1 MRKKSKARGSQFKLP
16 PAQDSTSPYEVGYG
30 RPPVYSRFQSGRSGN
45 PRGRPKGQINLE
57 NELKNELNRL
67 ITIRE
72 GDRTRR
78 LKKGIAWL
86 VRTVNGALNND
97 PKANVTLVA
106 LIRTLILGHE
116 PQEAAEAPLT
126 TNDAALLADFRQRY
140 GGLDDHGNR
149 DADAGSPQTSDTQR
163 RDKQK

>member
-1 MRKKSKARGSQFKLP
+1 MA
-16 PAQDSTSPYEVGYG
+16 G
-30 RPPVYSRFQSGRSGN
+30 RPYIAFQSGRSGN
-45 PRGRPKGQINLE
+45 QRGRPKGQLNLKT
-57 NELKNELNRL
+57 ELKNELNRL

-78 LKKGIAWL
+78 LKKGTAWV

-116 PQEAAEAPLT
+116 PQVAAEAPLT
-126 TNDAALLADFRQRY
+126 TNDPALLADFRQRH
-140 GGLDDHGNR
+140 GGLDDHGDR
-149 DADAGSPQTSDTQR
+149 DADAASPQSSGSQR